1 MSIRSLAGAV
11 LLLLALIAGQPARAQ
26 QPQSAG
32 TPTPPSGW
40 TVNVA
45 PYLWLPTISTSV
57 NYNLPALAARLPTET
72 SVGPGQYLTHL
83 NFAAAAAAD
92 ARYGRFSVLTDF
104 MYSNFSF
111 TSAKFQSID
120 FAGRPAI
127 PISDSVQTGTG
138 TRAGSTLWTLAGGY
152 TVLEGNWGNLDLFAG
167 FRLIAT
173 DLRTNYS
180 LAVTITGPRGNGQ
193 TFGGIGSASLH
204 DNVWNGI
211 GGFRGRIRL
220 GNPRLFI
227 PYYFDIGAGGSQLTW
242 QIASGIGYQFN
253 WGAVSA
259 TYRYL
264 SFEQEIDAVVR
275 RVRYRGPMLMAT
287 FSF

>member
-1 MSIRSLAGAV
+1 MSSRSAAGIV
-11 LLLLALIAGQPARAQ
+11 LLLLALIAGSPARAQ

-32 TPTPPSGW
+32 TAVAPSGW

-45 PYLWLPTISTSV
+45 PYLWLPTINTSA
-57 NYNLPALAARLPTET
+57 NYNLPALDARLSTDV

-104 MYSNFSF
+104 MYSNFSY
-111 TSAKFQSID
+111 TSSQFHSID
-120 FAGRPAI
+120 FAGHPSI
-127 PISDSVQTGTG
+127 PISESVQTSTG
-138 TRAGSTLWTLAGGY
+138 SRAGSTLWTLAAGY

-167 FRLIAT
+167 FRLIAS
-173 DLRTNYS
+173 DSRTNFS
-180 LAVTITGPRGNGQ
+180 LAATFADPRGTGR
-193 TFGGIGSASLH
+193 TFGGIGSVSANE
-204 DNVWNGI
+204 NVWNGI

-220 GNPRLFI
+220 GNPRFFI
-227 PYYFDIGAGGSQLTW
+227 PYYFDIGAGGSELTW
-242 QIASGIGYQFN
+242 QIASGLGYQFN

-264 SFEQEIDAVVR
+264 SFEQGGNGFIRHVG
-275 RVRYRGPMLMAT
+275 YHGPMLMAT